1 MKKTRSIK
9 KENRKLND
17 GIGSADKE
25 EQNVI
30 ERQRLWLAQGDGFQ
44 KVWKTCEFRTGIKKC
59 VVVVSKLSSKN
70 FEYEEHR

>member
-1 MKKTRSIK
+1 MDIFTEIQRISRMEHVDNIFFWQSQRKSKNIEVDNEKPRSIK

-30 ERQRLWLAQGDGFQ
+30 
-44 KVWKTCEFRTGIKKC
+44 
-59 VVVVSKLSSKN
+59 
-70 FEYEEHR
+70 